1 MSRVPS
7 MTGPGAFLARH
18 RRVPAA
24 PRDPALSRP
33 DGFPQPRA
41 SGDPV
46 SDHGVAERR
55 LPTTGDVRLGRISR
69 DRSCPSWQNCDIV
82 CIFPGCR
89 LRWPPRLPANWGF
102 AARGARSAA
111 CPGKDAHT
119 TEKRPK
125 RQGPRAAE
133 TAGPTAMH
141 PRRTQVTACRPPS
154 RPRISSGS
162 TGNSGLPTMS
172 RSSTAISAS
181 LPGSSVPVSSARP
194 QAAADPRV

>member
-69 DRSCPSWQNCDIV
+69 DRSCPSWQHCDIV
-82 CIFPGCR
+82 CIFSGPDARANPACGKTPVGGKPGR
-89 LRWPPRLPANWGF
+89 QL
-102 AARGARSAA
+102 RSASR
-111 CPGKDAHT
+111 KDAHT

-133 TAGPTAMH
+133 TAGPTAAK
-141 PRRTQVTACRPPS
+141 PRRLQMRKI
-154 RPRISSGS
+154 PRV
-162 TGNSGLPTMS
+162 
-172 RSSTAISAS
+172 AK
-181 LPGSSVPVSSARP
+181 
-194 QAAADPRV
+194 AAALEDREDHGEAEPSATTSVKAASR

>member
-1 MSRVPS
+1 MRRTSKEKEEPHLMNTADADLPDADPAPAKPRRRKRSEDQRLNLKRSYQAFLETARKVGGAAKVPALPRRGTPALTRRRSNGNALSIGERMSRVPS

-69 DRSCPSWQNCDIV
+69 DRSCPSWQHCDIV
-82 CIFPGCR
+82 RIFPGC
-89 LRWPPRLPANWGF
+89 
-102 AARGARSAA
+102 
-111 CPGKDAHT
+111 
-119 TEKRPK
+119 
-125 RQGPRAAE
+125 
-133 TAGPTAMH
+133 
-141 PRRTQVTACRPPS
+141 
-154 RPRISSGS
+154 
-162 TGNSGLPTMS
+162 
-172 RSSTAISAS
+172 
-181 LPGSSVPVSSARP
+181 
-194 QAAADPRV
+194 